1 MGRAGCVMVAGLVG
15 AVLLL
20 GACSPPRGAA
30 LTAEILNQPAQGDE
44 ASSHAVVPVSRA
56 NIDQII
62 GWPGTP
68 GPRHNWVAP
77 GRSGSAP
84 LLKAGDQLNVTIWDS
99 EVNSL
104 LVPAG
109 TKQVTLDGVAVTS
122 RGTIFLPYTG
132 EVKVGGLTAERA
144 RETLQ
149 TSLAA
154 TSPMVQVS
162 LTSASGDQNTV
173 YLVSGMQTPGAYPLA
188 GRDQTILSTLAL
200 GGGIAPGLR
209 NPIVRLIRGG
219 QTYEIAASQLLENAA
234 YDTAMRGGDRIL
246 IEEDDRYFTSLG
258 ATGTERLI
266 YFDKDRITALE
277 AISQIGGIAE
287 GRADPKGVL
296 ILRDYPAS
304 AIRPDGTGPLH
315 AQVVFAFDM
324 TDADALFAARRFPV
338 LSGDTVMVTESRLPA
353 TQSILSVFGSVL
365 GIGRG
370 LSTID

>member
-1 MGRAGCVMVAGLVG
+1 MGRARCVMVAGLVG
-15 AVLLL
+15 AVLSL

-30 LTAEILNQPAQGDE
+30 LTSEILNQSPQGGE
-44 ASSHAVVPVSRA
+44 ASPYAVVPVSRA

-62 GWPGTP
+62 GWPGSP

-77 GRSGSAP
+77 GRNGSAP
-84 LLKAGDQLNVTIWDS
+84 MLKAGDQLNVTIWDS

-109 TKQVTLDGVAVTS
+109 TKQVTLNGVAVTS

-246 IEEDDRYFTSLG
+246 IEEDGRYFTSLG

-296 ILRDYPAS
+296 ILRDYDPA
-304 AIRPDGTGPLH
+304 AIRPDGTGPLR